1 VQEAV
6 ALRPLSVGD
15 IIDRTIRLYRANVVL
30 FFAVA
35 ALPTLVVEVLQRAFG
50 LSQTFDLNDFTSA
63 FSAPG
68 GTATF
73 PRQLQPANPIA
84 ALVVGVV
91 AFTLFVAQYGA
102 LVYAVGQRYLGRPTS
117 IRDAYVQGLRATPR
131 LFLSVLLVVVV
142 VSVVFIALFVGVA
155 TLNTQAFAAV
165 ALILGLIGFF
175 VLFPYV
181 LLSLA
186 VLGPA
191 IVLEGLGPIA
201 AIRRSFHLMKKARW
215 RTLGLYI
222 LMGIIASL
230 LGLVFTVLF
239 FVSFVSEPTVRT
251 VLQTIANVASAAVS
265 YPLLYGSLAILYYDL
280 RVRKEA
286 FDLQLA
292 AEALPREA

>member
-1 VQEAV
+1 MQEAP
-6 ALRPLSVGD
+6 ALRPLSIGD
-15 IIDRTIRLYRANVVL
+15 IIDRTIRLYRSNVVL

-50 LSQTFDLNDFTSA
+50 VSQTFDLNDVTSA
-63 FSAPG
+63 LSTPG

-73 PRQLQPANPIA
+73 PRQLQPVNPVA
-84 ALVVGVV
+84 ASVVGLV
-91 AFTLFVAQYGA
+91 AFVFFVAQYGA
-102 LVYAVGQRYLGRPTS
+102 LVYAVGERYLGRPVTV
-117 IRDAYVQGLRATPR
+117 RDAYVQGLRAAPR
-131 LFLSVLLVVVV
+131 LFLSLLAVVVV
-142 VSVVFIALFVGVA
+142 ISVVFVALFLIVA
-155 TLNTQAFAAV
+155 TLNTQAFAAI
-165 ALILGLIGFF
+165 ALILGLLGFF

-181 LLSLA
+181 FLSLA

-191 IVLEGLGPIA
+191 IVLEGLGPIR
-201 AIRRSFHLMKKARW
+201 AIRRSFHLMKNARW

-230 LGLVFTVLF
+230 LGLIFTLLF